1 MSDAVAI
8 VGAGAVSAYGVGWRG
23 LGKSLVKLAVAPSVE
38 LAASHPGVLCS
49 SVSEVPSRLDAGD
62 ARARKLMSR
71 AARLGA
77 IAMREALVDA
87 GFHDRREEI
96 GAWMGVGASGVAMQD
111 VPCILAESVREG
123 ALSLEKLGERGIAAC
138 NPLFTFQT
146 LNNFSLCHGA
156 ILEGL
161 GGPNGAFFSRGA
173 GTVTAL
179 AEAVHSLLEGDCDR
193 AVAGG
198 ADTALHPITWA
209 ELVRDGFANRGLMP
223 GEGAAV
229 LALCR
234 RSERSLALLRSVA
247 AVPEGGDIASLT
259 LPSHADLVVLAPW
272 GAPARALLSDLAAS
286 RCSACRTIDV
296 SLTLGDSLAAAPPL
310 AWVAAL
316 DLLKS
321 GETALVL
328 SAGVDGCIG
337 SVVLR
342 QGGP

>member
-1 MSDAVAI
+1 MA
-8 VGAGAVSAYGVGWRG
+8 
-23 LGKSLVKLAVAPSVE
+23 L
-38 LAASHPGVLCS
+38 
-49 SVSEVPSRLDAGD
+49 
-62 ARARKLMSR
+62 ARARRSES
-71 AARLGA
+71 GFNYWPGF
-77 IAMREALVDA
+77 VDA
-87 GFHDRREEI
+87 LSTLVLSIVF
-96 GAWMGVGASGVAMQD
+96 
-111 VPCILAESVREG
+111 LLSVFLVVQFFLSQEVTG
-123 ALSLEKLGERGIAAC
+123 KDKALEQLNAKIAQLNELLSLEKLGERGIAAC

-272 GAPARALLSDLAAS
+272 GAPAPDPSPGFLRKKDCLSSTRRKPAK
-286 RCSACRTIDV
+286 
-296 SLTLGDSLAAAPPL
+296 TL
-310 AWVAAL
+310 
-316 DLLKS
+316 
-321 GETALVL
+321 
-328 SAGVDGCIG
+328 
-337 SVVLR
+337 
-342 QGGP
+342 